1 MVHKISLR
9 ALLMSCLALLLST
22 SNAFVGQND
31 LMNTA
36 RHRQDRRALCPAPV
50 FNPQDRTETR
60 LFAED
65 KERTERTGKGYASD
79 GVKEAKILFGL
90 LGLLLIRNQ
99 FSTIELR
106 TTSVC
111 PGGPE
116 AERSIQRFK
125 ANDDTFHCLPA
136 GELAWKVLTDKW
148 VFPGD
153 PEFDTQIIR
162 IEMKGVKK

>member
-1 MVHKISLR
+1 MVHKISVR

-31 LMNTA
+31 LMNSA
-36 RHRQDRRALCPAPV
+36 RHRQDLRALCPAPV

-99 FSTIELR
+99 
-106 TTSVC
+106 VC
-111 PGGPE
+111 NWM
-116 AERSIQRFK
+116 F
-125 ANDDTFHCLPA
+125 
-136 GELAWKVLTDKW
+136 
-148 VFPGD
+148 
-153 PEFDTQIIR
+153 
-162 IEMKGVKK
+162 